1 MNVQDRIEALR
12 KRMSGRSNDERLI
25 ADQLTSSGKYIIII
39 IIVIII
45 YIKPTAMNINYL
57 YVHMTSNEVLCMSC
71 IMFLCMY

>member
-39 IIVIII
+39 IIIIIII

-57 YVHMTSNEVLCMSC
+57 YVHMTSNEVL
-71 IMFLCMY
+71 